1 MENKTKLE
9 VITPT
14 QTMINEEVEMVVV
27 PGSEGHFGVL
37 PLHAH
42 TLSTLNRGIVT
53 VYENNDASNEIII
66 DGGIADV
73 TPQGCSI
80 LVERAEIVKSLD
92 KNEIEKKYQFH
103 KDKENSFENPI
114 EEKANNDGPLRASS
128 VQPKSVSLNAS
139 FASEFLIT

>member
-53 VYENNDASNEIII
+53 VYENNDTSNEIII

-80 LVERAEIVKSLD
+80 LVERAEIAKSLD

-114 EEKANNDGPLRASS
+114 EEKANNDEL
-128 VQPKSVSLNAS
+128 KWL
-139 FASEFLIT
+139 EFVLEQVKN

>member
-42 TLSTLNRGIVT
+42 TLSTLDRGIVT

-114 EEKANNDGPLRASS
+114 EEKANNDEL
-128 VQPKSVSLNAS
+128 KWL
-139 FASEFLIT
+139 EFVLE

>member
-42 TLSTLNRGIVT
+42 TLSTLDRGIVT
-53 VYENNDASNEIII
+53 VYENNDASNKIII

-114 EEKANNDGPLRASS
+114 EEKANNDEL
-128 VQPKSVSLNAS
+128 KWL
-139 FASEFLIT
+139 EFVLEQVKN

>member
-114 EEKANNDGPLRASS
+114 EEKANNDEL
-128 VQPKSVSLNAS
+128 KWL
-139 FASEFLIT
+139 EFVLEKVKN

>member
-27 PGSEGHFGVL
+27 PGIEGHFGVL

-42 TLSTLNRGIVT
+42 TLSTLDRGIVT

-114 EEKANNDGPLRASS
+114 EEKANNDEL
-128 VQPKSVSLNAS
+128 KWL
-139 FASEFLIT
+139 EFVLEQVKN

>member
-92 KNEIEKKYQFH
+92 KNEIEKKYQFY

-114 EEKANNDGPLRASS
+114 EEKANNDEL
-128 VQPKSVSLNAS
+128 KWL
-139 FASEFLIT
+139 EFVLEQVKN

>member
-103 KDKENSFENPI
+103 KDKEKSFENPI
-114 EEKANNDGPLRASS
+114 EEKANNDEL
-128 VQPKSVSLNAS
+128 KWL
-139 FASEFLIT
+139 EFVLEQVKN

>member
-42 TLSTLNRGIVT
+42 TLSTLDRGIVT
-53 VYENNDASNEIII
+53 VYENNDASNQIII

-80 LVERAEIVKSLD
+80 LVERAEIAKSLD

-114 EEKANNDGPLRASS
+114 EEKANNDEL
-128 VQPKSVSLNAS
+128 KWL
-139 FASEFLIT
+139 EFVLEQVKN

>member
-42 TLSTLNRGIVT
+42 TLSTLDRGIVT
-53 VYENNDASNEIII
+53 VYENNDVSNGIII

-114 EEKANNDGPLRASS
+114 EEKANNDEL
-128 VQPKSVSLNAS
+128 KWL
-139 FASEFLIT
+139 EFVLEQVKN

>member
-114 EEKANNDGPLRASS
+114 EEKANNDEL
-128 VQPKSVSLNAS
+128 KWL
-139 FASEFLIT
+139 EFVLEEVKN

>member
-37 PLHAH
+37 PLHSH

-53 VYENNDASNEIII
+53 VYENNDTSNEIII

-103 KDKENSFENPI
+103 KGKENSFENPI
-114 EEKANNDGPLRASS
+114 EEKANNDEL
-128 VQPKSVSLNAS
+128 KWL
-139 FASEFLIT
+139 EFVLEQVKN

>member
-42 TLSTLNRGIVT
+42 TLSTLDRGIVT

-92 KNEIEKKYQFH
+92 KNEIEKKYQLH

-114 EEKANNDGPLRASS
+114 EEKANNDEL
-128 VQPKSVSLNAS
+128 KWL
-139 FASEFLIT
+139 EFVLEKVKN

>member
-42 TLSTLNRGIVT
+42 TLSTLDRGIVT

-66 DGGIADV
+66 DGGIVDV

-114 EEKANNDGPLRASS
+114 EEKANNDEL
-128 VQPKSVSLNAS
+128 KWL
-139 FASEFLIT
+139 EFVLEKVKN

>member
-37 PLHAH
+37 QLHAH
-42 TLSTLNRGIVT
+42 TLSTLDRGIVT

-114 EEKANNDGPLRASS
+114 EEKANNDEL
-128 VQPKSVSLNAS
+128 KWL
-139 FASEFLIT
+139 EFVLEKVKN

>member
-42 TLSTLNRGIVT
+42 TLSTLDRGIVT
-53 VYENNDASNEIII
+53 VYENNDVSNEIII

-114 EEKANNDGPLRASS
+114 EEKANNDEL
-128 VQPKSVSLNAS
+128 KWL
-139 FASEFLIT
+139 EFVLEQVKN

>member
-73 TPQGCSI
+73 TPEGCSI

-114 EEKANNDGPLRASS
+114 EEKANNDEL
-128 VQPKSVSLNAS
+128 KWL
-139 FASEFLIT
+139 EFVLEKVKN

>member
-27 PGSEGHFGVL
+27 PGSEGYFGVL

-42 TLSTLNRGIVT
+42 TLSTLDRGIVT

-114 EEKANNDGPLRASS
+114 EEKANNDEL
-128 VQPKSVSLNAS
+128 KWL
-139 FASEFLIT
+139 EFVLEQVKN

>member
-80 LVERAEIVKSLD
+80 LVERAEIAKSLD

-114 EEKANNDGPLRASS
+114 EEKANNDEL
-128 VQPKSVSLNAS
+128 KWL
-139 FASEFLIT
+139 EFVLEQVKN

>member
-14 QTMINEEVEMVVV
+14 QTMINEDIEMVVL

-42 TLSTLNRGIVT
+42 TLSTLDRGIVT
-53 VYENNDASNEIII
+53 VYENNAASNEVII

-73 TPQGCSI
+73 TPQGCTI

-92 KNEIEKKYQFH
+92 KNEVEKKYKFY
-103 KDKENSFENPI
+103 KDKENSFENHI
-114 EEKANNDGPLRASS
+114 EEKANNDEL
-128 VQPKSVSLNAS
+128 KWL
-139 FASEFLIT
+139 EFVLEQVKK

>member
-14 QTMINEEVEMVVV
+14 QTMINEEVEMVVI

-42 TLSTLNRGIVT
+42 TLSTLDRGIVT

-92 KNEIEKKYQFH
+92 KIEIEKKYQFH

-114 EEKANNDGPLRASS
+114 EEKANNDEL
-128 VQPKSVSLNAS
+128 KWL
-139 FASEFLIT
+139 EFVLEQVKN

>member
-9 VITPT
+9 VVTPT

-42 TLSTLNRGIVT
+42 TLSTLDRGIVT

-80 LVERAEIVKSLD
+80 LVERAEIAKSLD

-114 EEKANNDGPLRASS
+114 EEKANNDEL
-128 VQPKSVSLNAS
+128 KWL
-139 FASEFLIT
+139 EFVLEQVKN

>member
-42 TLSTLNRGIVT
+42 TLSTLDRGIVT

-103 KDKENSFENPI
+103 KDKEKSLENPI
-114 EEKANNDGPLRASS
+114 EEKANNDEL
-128 VQPKSVSLNAS
+128 KWL
-139 FASEFLIT
+139 EFVLEQVKN

>member
-42 TLSTLNRGIVT
+42 TLSTLDRGIVT
-53 VYENNDASNEIII
+53 VYENNDSSNEIII

-114 EEKANNDGPLRASS
+114 EEKANNDEL
-128 VQPKSVSLNAS
+128 KWL
-139 FASEFLIT
+139 EFVLEKVKN

>member
-53 VYENNDASNEIII
+53 IYENNDASNEIII

-114 EEKANNDGPLRASS
+114 EEKANNDEL
-128 VQPKSVSLNAS
+128 KWL
-139 FASEFLIT
+139 EFVLEQVKN

>member
-80 LVERAEIVKSLD
+80 LVERAQIAKSLD
-92 KNEIEKKYQFH
+92 KNEIERKYQFH

-114 EEKANNDGPLRASS
+114 EEKANNDEL
-128 VQPKSVSLNAS
+128 KWL
-139 FASEFLIT
+139 EFVLEQVKN

>member
-42 TLSTLNRGIVT
+42 TLSTLDRGIVT
-53 VYENNDASNEIII
+53 VYENNNASNEIII

-114 EEKANNDGPLRASS
+114 EEKANNDEL
-128 VQPKSVSLNAS
+128 KW
-139 FASEFLIT
+139 FEFVLEKVKN

>member
-27 PGSEGHFGVL
+27 TGSEGHFGVL

-42 TLSTLNRGIVT
+42 TLSTLDRGIVT

-80 LVERAEIVKSLD
+80 LVERAEIVKSLN

-114 EEKANNDGPLRASS
+114 EEKANNDEL
-128 VQPKSVSLNAS
+128 KWL
-139 FASEFLIT
+139 EFVLEQVKN

>member
-42 TLSTLNRGIVT
+42 TLSTLDRGIVT

-114 EEKANNDGPLRASS
+114 EEEANNDEL
-128 VQPKSVSLNAS
+128 KWL
-139 FASEFLIT
+139 EFVLEKVKN

>member
-114 EEKANNDGPLRASS
+114 EEKANNDEL
-128 VQPKSVSLNAS
+128 KWL
-139 FASEFLIT
+139 EFILEKVKN

>member
-42 TLSTLNRGIVT
+42 TLSTLDRGIIT

-114 EEKANNDGPLRASS
+114 EEKANNDEL
-128 VQPKSVSLNAS
+128 KWL
-139 FASEFLIT
+139 EFVLEKVKN

>member
-66 DGGIADV
+66 D
-73 TPQGCSI
+73 
-80 LVERAEIVKSLD
+80 LSL
-92 KNEIEKKYQFH
+92 IH
-103 KDKENSFENPI
+103 I
-114 EEKANNDGPLRASS
+114 
-128 VQPKSVSLNAS
+128 
-139 FASEFLIT
+139 SEPTRPY

>member
-42 TLSTLNRGIVT
+42 TLSTLDRGIVT

-114 EEKANNDGPLRASS
+114 EEKVNNDEL
-128 VQPKSVSLNAS
+128 KWL
-139 FASEFLIT
+139 EFVLEQVKN

>member
-9 VITPT
+9 VVTPT

-42 TLSTLNRGIVT
+42 TLSTLDRGIVT

-92 KNEIEKKYQFH
+92 KNEIEKKYQLH

-114 EEKANNDGPLRASS
+114 EEKANNDEL
-128 VQPKSVSLNAS
+128 KWL
-139 FASEFLIT
+139 EFVLEQVKN

>member
-73 TPQGCSI
+73 TPQGCAI

-92 KNEIEKKYQFH
+92 KNEIAKKYQFF
-103 KDKENSFENPI
+103 KDKENSFENPL
-114 EEKANNDGPLRASS
+114 EEKANNDEL
-128 VQPKSVSLNAS
+128 KWL
-139 FASEFLIT
+139 EFVLEQVKN

>member
-53 VYENNDASNEIII
+53 VYENNDASNKIII

-80 LVERAEIVKSLD
+80 LVERAEIAKSLD

-114 EEKANNDGPLRASS
+114 EEKANNDEL
-128 VQPKSVSLNAS
+128 KWL
-139 FASEFLIT
+139 EFVLEQVKN